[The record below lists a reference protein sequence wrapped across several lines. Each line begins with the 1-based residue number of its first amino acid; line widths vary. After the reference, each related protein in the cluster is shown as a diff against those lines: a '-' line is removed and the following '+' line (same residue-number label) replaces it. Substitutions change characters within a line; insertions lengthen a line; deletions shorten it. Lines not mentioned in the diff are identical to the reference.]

1 MPGNLSA
8 QDSQSIIDGLL
19 DDLVKQRQLP
29 SREEAETQT
38 KPPSSSKQIPKSEP
52 KPEPQPELK
61 PEPQPELKP
70 EPQPELKPEP
80 QPEPKPEPQP
90 EPKLESESQPEP
102 ASVKPSLGMVQVI
115 NRSDRNA
122 VLRLFSDE
130 LRESGRV
137 IAPGKLELWSGL
149 PAAEQGEI
157 VMDGHRRPFEV
168 RPNRALIFT
177 ILSNGEIVSGK
188 VKSASPNRRSDSEQW
203 VHDSNAKQQPSSTS
217 GRVKA
222 SPVTAKS
229 TTSREAF
236 PAPLLTAKAMSN
248 PVPKIRVAEL
258 GEDAAESI
266 CTSLD
271 QDLSRLL
278 DRLLTAADQR
288 LETVAAELAAKGCPP
303 EDTKLLIEMAT
314 TGNAQ
319 DLSATLQDPV
329 GVARRFENI
338 GDWEDQLIT
347 SAKFYRQFRPLR
359 MKYRAQVETAELQSH
374 IEQLKG
380 QAAELDLADLATMMK
395 SFQQHLMV
403 RDTIRQAA
411 FPQQES
417 TSKRWQ
423 LPVDETNVIRHP
435 QIDEGVLLVGK
446 NQLILT
452 HSSKPEIQIERG
464 NFLDVVRW
472 PLENHLTPFPDWE
485 EPEVIQGVMIHNPI
499 ELDATVNYRLNG
511 ESFRLQA
518 GTQQFLDAGEEWIIE
533 FRRGSEGPDLRYD
546 ISQEGTYAFEL
557 ENGQWNLRQKRFETT
572 LVNPVGSRVFHVMVD
587 GRPDSIEPG
596 TAARYESNYP
606 ILIQFDRGNGET
618 LASKLITSK
627 APLYVALDTDQNEWN
642 LYRRSAVDSWQ
653 VPSEALSLSLVSLET
668 VMTLESS
675 RLFEFGAV
683 TQQLPIEKPQNSN
696 LLEALQAFDE

>member
-38 KPPSSSKQIPKSEP
+38 KPPSTSKQIPEP
-52 KPEPQPELK
+52 DPEP
-61 PEPQPELKP
+61 EPR
-70 EPQPELKPEP
+70 P
-80 QPEPKPEPQP
+80 QPEPELQP

-130 LRESGRV
+130 LRASGRV
-137 IAPGKLELWSGL
+137 IPPGKLELWSGL

-203 VHDSNAKQQPSSTS
+203 AHDSNAKQQPSSTP

-229 TTSREAF
+229 TTSREDF
-236 PAPLLTAKAMSN
+236 PVPLLTAKAMSN

-266 CTSLD
+266 CTSID

-303 EDTKLLIEMAT
+303 EDAKLLIEMAT

-329 GVARRFENI
+329 GVARRFKNI

-347 SAKFYRQFRPLR
+347 SAKFYRQFCPLR

-417 TSKRWQ
+417 TSNRWQ

-452 HSSKPEIQIERG
+452 HSSKPELQIERG

-472 PLENHLTPFPDWE
+472 PLENRLTPFPDWE
-485 EPEVIQGVMIHNPI
+485 EPEVIQGVMIHNPT

-511 ESFRLQA
+511 ESYRLQA

-557 ENGQWNLRQKRFETT
+557 KNGQWNLRQKRFETT
-572 LVNPVGSRVFHVMVD
+572 LVNPVGSRVFHLMVD
-587 GRPDSIEPG
+587 GRPGSIEPG
-596 TAARYESNYP
+596 TATRYESNYP
-606 ILIQFDRGNGET
+606 ILIQFDRGNGEA
-618 LASKLITSK
+618 LASKLITTK

-653 VPSEALSLSLVSLET
+653 VPSEALSLTLVSLET
-668 VMTLESS
+668 VMPLESS

-683 TQQLPIEKPQNSN
+683 TQQLPIEKPQDSN
-696 LLEALQAFDE
+696 LLEALQAIDE